1 MRPRAVVAE
10 VLRLWRAQDVQ
21 STFDYVAEDVVY
33 ALHFDEDLAPF
44 AGVANGREAMMA
56 AFYMLIEEFD
66 YLVYEPR
73 IMAVDGD
80 MVRVHTQHRYHHRRT
95 GEEISGSF
103 TTFFTVRDGLVV
115 RCEEFVDRGN
125 VEAFMR
131 LVRQREADKE
141 IVPPPAMP
149 RRAPREEGNPLET
162 MGKRNNEPTPK
173 TKSNWREASDMPD
186 EEECE

>member
-10 VLRLWRAQDVQ
+10 VLRLWKAQDVQ

-33 ALHFDEDLAPF
+33 VLHFDEDLAPY

-66 YLVYEPR
+66 YLVYEPQ
-73 IMAVDGD
+73 IMRVDGD
-80 MVRVHTQHRYHHRRT
+80 VVRVHTKHRYHHRRT
-95 GEEISGSF
+95 GEEIAGSF
-103 TTFFTVRDGLVV
+103 TTVFTIRDGLVV

-149 RRAPREEGNPLET
+149 RRSPGGEGNPLET
-162 MGKRNNEPTPK
+162 RAKRNDEPKPPPPSK
-173 TKSNWREASDMPD
+173 QDSNMPD